1 MKGFVYFSI
10 VSLEMSVKVLN
21 PSSPLR
27 FSTHVSGCFIISMTP
42 WRICSAFRSTLQ
54 SIFCIIRVFQH
65 VRPAGLFRAASV
77 IVFCHCLLPWF
88 FTATASCPRFSLFLI
103 FFLRSFF
110 RSSFSFLLLPCFL
123 STRSQPLPTVVQRT
137 HKRLYHV
144 RTPPPSPPPLQ
155 WRHINLLNQSVSDD
169 WTLSMKLTVTQI

>member
-42 WRICSAFRSTLQ
+42 WRIYSAFRSTLQ
-54 SIFCIIRVFQH
+54 SIFCIFRVFQH

-88 FTATASCPRFSLFLI
+88 FTPTASCPRFFVLDFL
-103 FFLRSFF
+103 
-110 RSSFSFLLLPCFL
+110 FSFILSIFILLPSPSMLPFHTLAPFANCSTTNAQASL
-123 STRSQPLPTVVQRT
+123 SRSQPP
-137 HKRLYHV
+137 
-144 RTPPPSPPPLQ
+144 PPPLQ
-155 WRHINLLNQSVSDD
+155 WRHIC
-169 WTLSMKLTVTQI
+169 